1 MTTTIMI
8 TITATTS
15 PATTPAIVAPLL
27 PDERSGC
34 TRVGDDTGKRQ

>member
-15 PATTPAIVAPLL
+15 PATTPAMVAPLL
-27 PDERSGC
+27 PGERSGC
-34 TRVGDDTGKRQ
+34 TRVGDDTEKRQ